1 MARSYQSYKS
11 SKEEQ
16 FIVLNQNGQV
26 FAGLKEGYPNYS
38 DDWSEA
44 KPLSINNTAIL
55 LREKGTELISENKF

>member
-1 MARSYQSYKS
+1 MARSYQSYKA

-44 KPLSINNTAIL
+44 EPLSINNTAIL

>member
-1 MARSYQSYKS
+1 MARSYQSYKA

-44 KPLSINNTAIL
+44 KPLSINNTSIL
-55 LREKGTELISENKF
+55 LREKGTELINTKEL